1 LSEAEPTL
9 ELFHAIGDDSSA
21 KVRRFVVDRE
31 LGAYLRFRN
40 VTYDEV
46 KADLIAHGG
55 FATPAL
61 WDGATLVTG
70 ADAIIAR
77 LLAYSDV
84 GR

>member
-1 LSEAEPTL
+1 MSEVEPAL

-31 LGAYLRFRN
+31 LGAFLRFRN

-46 KADLIAHGG
+46 KADLAAHGG
-55 FATPAL
+55 SATPAL
-61 WDGATLVTG
+61 WDGVQLVTG

-77 LLAYSDV
+77 LLAYADV